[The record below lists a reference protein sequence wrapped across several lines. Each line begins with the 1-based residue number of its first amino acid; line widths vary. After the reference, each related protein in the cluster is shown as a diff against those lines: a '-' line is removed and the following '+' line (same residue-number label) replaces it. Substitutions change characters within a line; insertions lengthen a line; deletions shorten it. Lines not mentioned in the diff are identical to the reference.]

1 MASGLVS
8 GEDRRLWRQRLPI
21 TVAVWSSVYGVGGAG
36 RGYVEDAAEGGVV
49 VPAGEVQR
57 IAGVFVEFESGAD
70 FRLGEEETRV
80 AAHLHGANV
89 RQQRAERLFLHGGE
103 GAAGKRL
110 LEDGK
115 LGMLEDEGGEA
126 RIVPVGVVDDA
137 EHAAGRVGRIEDSGI
152 VGSDEVPN

>member
-1 MASGLVS
+1 M
-8 GEDRRLWRQRLPI
+8 
-21 TVAVWSSVYGVGGAG
+21 
-36 RGYVEDAAEGGVV
+36 

-80 AAHLHGANV
+80 AAHLHGADV
-89 RQQRAERLFLHGGE
+89 RQQRAERLLLHGGE